1 MPISDRS
8 RLSNSRTHHIKLWL
22 IIQFSKTV
30 TPSVWTSLPATSADE
45 VRRVLH
51 IRTETVNVFCCC
63 LKTFF
68 LGDHLGSVPSM
79 NLHPRLPRH
88 PSARI

>member
-1 MPISDRS
+1 MYVPISDRS

-51 IRTETVNVFCCC
+51 IRTETVNVF
-63 LKTFF
+63 LLLPQDFFF
-68 LGDHLGSVPSM
+68 LVIILG
-79 NLHPRLPRH
+79 LFLQ
-88 PSARI
+88 